1 MEGQENTNSLPNPDY
16 TTLDKMEARLL
27 PGEIVEG
34 FMRQG
39 WPYIWFGQP
48 GASKSLHAL
57 MCALCLSLGLDF
69 AGMRVKR
76 RYRVLYLDYESG
88 QDFVEPYLAA
98 MLRGLGARERPG
110 EFAYWSPFNFDR
122 ELQPL
127 DLANGDW
134 ASNMVPRIAK
144 MAMQHRA
151 EVVFLDSLGLYS
163 GADPLKIDVAKDL
176 QALNVLRHKLLGCAL
191 VAIDHSTKD
200 QSGRLTPYG
209 SQFKRSWAR
218 GSYAMEG
225 DGLGQVRWSVDKING
240 IPFAPFT
247 TRLVFQNGEGRS
259 PEVIRL
265 EVGDSASPSPG
276 QLPAPRGETAL
287 QRNMRL
293 VLERLTKSGATWSQL
308 QEVVGG
314 SAQSL
319 SRALDGLGNRVA
331 KEQDPSSRKVTYKLL
346 PTSTSLKDGS
356 LGSVEPHLGG
366 VPLPNQL
373 PRKKSLEVQGDN
385 SVPVQTSGLPA
396 HTSNTEADQ
405 SSLEAEVEGGDFY
418 SETESDEGE
427 VVAHGLN

>member
-1 MEGQENTNSLPNPDY
+1 MDGLENTNSLPNPDY
-16 TTLDKMEARLL
+16 TTLDKMEARRL

-134 ASNMVPRIAK
+134 TSNMVPRIAK

-265 EVGDSASPSPG
+265 EVVGAAQPSGQPG
-276 QLPAPRGETAL
+276 RETAE
-287 QRNMRL
+287 QRDMRL
-293 VLERLTKSGATWSQL
+293 VIERLSRGGATWSEL
-308 QEVVGG
+308 LSLVTSKG
-314 SAQSL
+314 AL
-319 SRALDGLGNRVA
+319 SRVLEQLGGKVSKTKQTPPRGRGFTLYELV
-331 KEQDPSSRKVTYKLL
+331 PSPK
-346 PTSTSLKDGS
+346 SLKDKDFGTMGPS
-356 LGSVEPHLGG
+356 SPIVPGTKEVPTKTDLEPSEPKSVGEPF
-366 VPLPNQL
+366 P
-373 PRKKSLEVQGDN
+373 
-385 SVPVQTSGLPA
+385 SVPRVGSTAERDSP
-396 HTSNTEADQ
+396 
-405 SSLEAEVEGGDFY
+405 SLEAEVEGGDFY

-427 VVAHGLN
+427 VVAHGLD